1 MIPIPET
8 SLADVAARAGLP
20 VEGITA
26 LVVLIAPYLVSP
38 LAAVWKRWRKTT
50 GPDTRLV
57 IKWLTALIVGL
68 GGFLL
73 GLYGYDLRGLLNAA
87 LAALGAYLKTTG
99 DYERDVNVR
108 AKAARVSAPDVP
120 ASQPGDVVTP
130 RAGFQPLFDAAN
142 SQGPGQ
148 GQDGDG
154 FPSATRLDLP
164 DVPLRQPAPAWLER
178 ETAPD
183 LDTGPSRV

>member
-38 LAAVWKRWRKTT
+38 LAAVWKRWRRTT

-57 IKWLTALIVGL
+57 IKVLTALIVGV

-108 AKAARVSAPDVP
+108 AKAARVSAPEVAP
-120 ASQPGDVVTP
+120 SQPGDVVTP
-130 RAGFQPLFDAAN
+130 PAGFQPFFDAGN

-164 DVPLRQPAPAWLER
+164 DVPLSRPEPAWLGPATEP
-178 ETAPD
+178 E
-183 LDTGPSRV
+183 LDTGPGRV